1 VKRSNEALVG
11 AVILASVIVVTVGTL
26 WLQGVSLRATEV
38 EITAA
43 FTHVG
48 VIRPGNT
55 VKLRGVRIGRVR
67 EITVSP
73 EGDLVHVS
81 ARIDDAVPLPDD
93 AVAILSP
100 ESLFGDWQLEIAPRD
115 RFPEYRYAT
124 PRDPDHLP
132 GYSIPDISQLTATA
146 DRISADIEILT
157 ERVGIAFSEETARN
171 VASLIENVEN
181 VTQRLSELVSQQ
193 ADAFTGVTE
202 ELQEASQEIGQAAR
216 SAQATLTHVND
227 LLAREE
233 LSQTLEDL
241 VVITENVKE
250 FSHDLDGTGQDI
262 REMAARADSTFA
274 QVNVLLARV
283 EAGEGSI
290 GRLLQD
296 PTMAAEMEGA
306 LQELQLLLEDIRE
319 NPRRYLR
326 LSIF

>member
-1 VKRSNEALVG
+1 MKRSKEALVG
-11 AVILASVIVVTVGTL
+11 VVILAAIVLVTVGTL
-26 WLQGVSLRATEV
+26 WLQGVSLRATET
-38 EITAA
+38 EITAV

-67 EITVSP
+67 EITVAP
-73 EGDLVHVS
+73 EGDLVQVS
-81 ARIDDAVPLPDD
+81 ARIDDSIPLPED

-146 DRISADIEILT
+146 DRISADIEVLT

-181 VTQRLSELVSQQ
+181 VTERLAQLVSQQ
-193 ADAFTGVTE
+193 ADAFTGVTD
-202 ELQEASQEIGQAAR
+202 ELQGASQEIGQAALA
-216 SAQATLTHVND
+216 AQATLTQVSD

-233 LSQTLEDL
+233 LSRTLEDL
-241 VVITENVKE
+241 AAITEDVKG
-250 FSHDLDGTGQDI
+250 FSSGLDETGQEV
-262 REMAARADSTFA
+262 REMAARADTVFA
-274 QVNVLLARV
+274 QVSGLLARV